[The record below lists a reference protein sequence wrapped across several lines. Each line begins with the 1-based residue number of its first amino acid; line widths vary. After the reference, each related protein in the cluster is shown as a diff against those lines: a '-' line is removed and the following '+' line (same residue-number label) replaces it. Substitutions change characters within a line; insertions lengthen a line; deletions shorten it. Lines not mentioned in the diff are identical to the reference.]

1 MLCVDAWIVLCTP
14 YCWSTDNDWLY
25 QRTIQLC
32 VAVCKVTTW
41 CMQFLRS
48 YRVHKTTW
56 PWANLK
62 VWKGYTKVNIEP
74 IRYVDVEN
82 IPPIKLQHHTRQY
95 LRSYCVHKASWP
107 LGSLKV
113 QKGHIKVT
121 IKPVQFFY
129 VENTT
134 LKIQHDT
141 RNLQRVIRFT
151 RSFRMP
157 PTWKFKKVTH
167 RSTSNLAE
175 ILMRRTLLPVK
186 LQYDAGKYS
195 EALSYSQG
203 AATCRHLNMT

>member
-1 MLCVDAWIVLCTP
+1 MFTRQPDLEQIWKFEKDTQRLILNPSDMLMW
-14 YCWSTDNDWLY
+14 
-25 QRTIQLC
+25 RT
-32 VAVCKVTTW
+32 
-41 CMQFLRS
+41 S
-48 YRVHKTTW
+48 
-56 PWANLK
+56 
-62 VWKGYTKVNIEP
+62 
-74 IRYVDVEN
+74 
-82 IPPIKLQHHTRQY
+82 PPIKLQHHTRQY

-186 LQYDAGKYS
+186 LQYGAGKYS